1 MMIIHWK
8 VYFINIY
15 ELFAKSNYNTLMVR
29 IRSKLQK
36 YRSFTE
42 IYIFYNFIL

>member
-15 ELFAKSNYNTLMVR
+15 ELFAKYNYNTLMVR
-29 IRSKLQK
+29 IRSNL
-36 YRSFTE
+36 YRN
-42 IYIFYNFIL
+42 IYIL